1 MKLQAQRI
9 LALLLAVFVAV
20 PALAAHAAEQAPE
33 GVVTSSGSGVGHYDY
48 FSDVY
53 PSLKNESHVFETT
66 TYEDIAQIF
75 KTSGTYAVVFGGAA
89 NPSTQAQIAYIN
101 QVAKEKGIAKVYN
114 FDTRLDGK
122 DDLDIAN
129 SANAFAYK
137 YTDLIHAYLTNAA
150 DAANVQNQTYV
161 FVYNKDNDGGP
172 VVAGFKSAA
181 VAADFQTGGNA
192 DASKIDAYK
201 AQIRSVFGQA
211 NAFSTISAYDLIAPG
226 FNHNGPFYAPTA
238 APIFDE
244 SDKDL
249 VLEHV
254 TYDELIGILRSEG
267 DYVLLFGGSWCP
279 NTQAAVKYV
288 NEYAKKYGVDKVY
301 FFDPRIDA
309 GLDVTKPDANYHD
322 NDKLMIRDSKNAYAY
337 LYVDLAKQY
346 LTNLR
351 AEYETRASS
360 NISYTDGNGAKVEA
374 IRLQVPYF
382 FTYNKDNK
390 DADGTAAP
398 ILGHIEL
405 MYGWGDTSKKDADAT
420 KSYANYIEALNSVL
434 SRTESLPSG
443 LVGVEPSQF
452 GGTDGRIDG
461 VGGKALEYKKAS
473 DTEYTAVTGSS
484 IWRLAPGEYDVRY
497 ASIFGAQK
505 KNSTTKSYDKIV
517 YKPGQ
522 SVRITVPENTTPLQ
536 LDAPQ
541 GLKGIATTVANDV
554 YGGQITGTAAGQEY
568 KKVGADAYLDAGVP
582 SIAGLVYGDYLVR
595 NKAKDGINA
604 SPDTL
609 VTVPKYGQQ
618 SAPVGLAG
626 VAPSGPDLKDGQIT
640 GITEGLEYKDA
651 SIEDAVYTKIEGN
664 GASGV
669 LTGLEPGTYT
679 LRYAATDSLA
689 VGASVDVVVPAK
701 QAQDAPTG
709 LQGVAPT
716 SAANNDGQITGVT
729 ADLEYKAHGANAYKP
744 VDGSTITGLAA
755 GKYHV
760 RVAAKPGFYA
770 SADVEVTVPEYV
782 APYVPPAGTTATPTP
797 TPTAPPEG
805 SGASDGKTV
814 VSVKL
819 AAKYD
824 ASNGLTSAAV
834 TASEVSSLV
843 DSAKKAEAEGKAA
856 VIELNI
862 EATADT
868 KSGLLTL
875 PREALKALAGATQ
888 AEVKIN
894 YAGFGTI
901 TFDAKAFATIGA
913 AEGTGDIGIQITK
926 SELTDEGKQ
935 VLGDRPVYDLAVTA
949 GDANVSAFGGGKVNV
964 NLPYTIKS
972 GESANAI
979 IVYYVNETTG
989 ELETV
994 RGKFDASSGSVKFT
1008 TTHFSQYIVGYNPVS
1023 FADVAASS
1031 WYGDAVGFL
1040 AARGITTG
1048 TDAEHYSPGAT
1059 VSRGQFVT
1067 LLLKAYGIA
1076 PEAGAAD
1083 NFADAGDTYYTGYLA
1098 AAKRLGIATGAGGN
1112 FAPDSQI
1119 SRQELFTLLYRTL
1132 NVLGELPSAKTGAT
1146 VSGFSDAGAIAAY
1159 AQEAFKALVESGV
1172 VSGNGGKLSPA
1183 GVSTRAE
1190 VAQVLFNLLA
1200 K

>member
-1 MKLQAQRI
+1 MKLKFRAQRI
-9 LALLLAVFVAV
+9 VALLLAVFVAI

-33 GVVTSSGSGVGHYDY
+33 GVVASSGSGAGHYDY
-48 FSDVY
+48 FNDVY
-53 PSLKNESHVFETT
+53 PSLKNESHVFQTT

-75 KTSGTYAVVFGGAA
+75 RTPGTYAVVFGGAA

-122 DDLDIAN
+122 DDLDIADR
-129 SANAFAYK
+129 ANPFAYK
-137 YTDLIHAYLTNAA
+137 YTDLINSFLSTAP

-161 FVYNKDNDGGP
+161 FVYNKDRDGSP
-172 VVAGFKSAA
+172 VIAGFKSAA
-181 VAADFQTGGNA
+181 VAADFKSNGSA
-192 DASKIDAYK
+192 DPAKIDAYK
-201 AQIRSVFGQA
+201 AEIRSVFGQA
-211 NAFSTISAYDLIAPG
+211 SAYSTISAYDLIAPG
-226 FNHNGPFYAPTA
+226 FNHNAPFYAPVA
-238 APIFDE
+238 GPIFDE

-254 TYDELIGILRSEG
+254 TYDELLGILRSEG

-279 NTQAAVKYV
+279 NTQAAVKYI
-288 NEYAKKYGVDKVY
+288 NEYAKKYGVNKVY
-301 FFDPRIDA
+301 FFDPRLDA
-309 GLDVTKPDANYHD
+309 GLNLQKPEANYHD
-322 NDKLMIRDSKNAYAY
+322 NDKLMIRDSANKYAY

-351 AEYETRASS
+351 AEYETRATS
-360 NISYTDGNGAKVEA
+360 NIFYTNSNGVKVDA

-390 DADGTAAP
+390 DADGNAAP

-405 MYGWGDTSKKDADAT
+405 MYNWKDTVFKDQDAT
-420 KSYANYIEALNSVL
+420 KSYQNYIEALNSVL
-434 SRTESLPSG
+434 SRTESLPTG

-461 VGGKALEYKKAS
+461 VEGKALEYKKAS

-497 ASIFGAQK
+497 RSIFGAQK
-505 KNSTTKSYDKIV
+505 KNSTTKSYDKIA

-522 SVRITVPENTTPLQ
+522 SVRVTVPQNTTPLQ
-536 LDAPQ
+536 LAAPQ
-541 GLKGIATTVANDV
+541 GLKGIATSVSSDV
-554 YGGQITGTAAGQEY
+554 YGGQINGTAAGQEY
-568 KKVGADAYLDAGVP
+568 KKVGADAYTAATVP
-582 SIAGLVYGDYLVR
+582 SITGLVYGDYLVR

-604 SPDTL
+604 SLDTL
-609 VTVPKYGQQ
+609 VTVPKFGEQ
-618 SAPVGLAG
+618 SAPAGLAG
-626 VAPSGPDLKDGQIT
+626 VAPSGPNVKDGQIT

-651 SIEDAVYTKIEGN
+651 SVADAVYSKIEGN
-664 GASGV
+664 GASGI
-669 LTGLEPGTYT
+669 LTGLAPGTYT
-679 LRYAATDSLA
+679 LRYAATDKLA
-689 VGASVDVVVPAK
+689 VGPSVDVVVPTK

-716 SAANNDGQITGVT
+716 SAANDDGQITGVT
-729 ADLEYKAHGANAYKP
+729 ADLEYKAHGATAYTP
-744 VDGSTITGLAA
+744 VTGSTITGLAA

-760 RVAAKPGFYA
+760 RVAARPGYYA
-770 SADVEVTVPEYV
+770 SADVEVEVPAYV
-782 APYVPPAGTTATPTP
+782 APYVPPYTATPTP

-805 SGASDGKTV
+805 SGANDGKTIV
-814 VSVKL
+814 AAKL
-819 AAKYD
+819 AAKFD
-824 ASNGLTSAAV
+824 ATSGLTSA
-834 TASEVSSLV
+834 SVSATEIASLV
-843 DSAKKAEAEGKAA
+843 DGAKKAEAAGKTA
-856 VIELNI
+856 VIELTI
-862 EATADT
+862 EAGADT

-875 PREALKALAGATQ
+875 PRDALKALAGATK
-888 AEVKIN
+888 AEIRIN
-894 YAGFGTI
+894 FAGFGAI
-901 TFDAKAFATIGA
+901 AFDAKAFAAIGA
-913 AEGTGDIGIQITK
+913 AEGTGDVGVQITK
-926 SELTDEGKQ
+926 SELTEEGKQ
-935 VLGDRPVYDLAVTA
+935 ALGDRPVYDLSVTA

-964 NLPYTIKS
+964 SLPYTLKS
-972 GESANAI
+972 GETANAI
-979 IVYYVNETTG
+979 VVYYVNETTG

-994 RGKFDASSGSVKFT
+994 RGKYDAASSEVKFT
-1008 TTHFSQYIVGYNPVS
+1008 TTHFSQYIVGYNSVS

-1076 PEAGAAD
+1076 PEADAAD
-1083 NFADAGDTYYTGYLA
+1083 NFADAGDAYYTGYLA
-1098 AAKRLGIATGAGGN
+1098 AAKRLGIATGAGGK
-1112 FAPDSQI
+1112 FAPNSEI

-1132 NVLGELPSAKTGAT
+1132 NVLGELPAAKTGAT
-1146 VSGFSDAGAIAAY
+1146 VTAFADADAIAGY
-1159 AQEAFKALVESGV
+1159 AQDAFKVLVESGV
-1172 VSGNGGKLSPA
+1172 VAGNGGKLDPA
-1183 GVSTRAE
+1183 GASTRAQ
-1190 VAQVLFNLLA
+1190 VAKVLYNLLA

>member
-1 MKLQAQRI
+1 MKAQRI
-9 LALLLAVFVAV
+9 LALLLAVFVAI

-33 GVVTSSGSGVGHYDY
+33 GVVTSNGGGVSHYDY

-53 PSLKNESHVFETT
+53 PSLKNESHVFQTT

-75 KTSGTYAVVFGGAA
+75 KTPGTYAVVFGGAA

-137 YTDLIHAYLTNAA
+137 YTDLINKYLTNAP

-161 FVYNKDNDGGP
+161 FVYNKDNGSGP

-181 VAADFQTGGNA
+181 VAADFQSNGNA
-192 DASKIDAYK
+192 DAAKIDAYK
-201 AQIRSVFGQA
+201 GQIRGVFNAA
-211 NAFSTISAYDLIAPG
+211 NAYSTISAYDLIAPG
-226 FNHNGPFYAPTA
+226 FIHNGPFYAPNA

-254 TYDELIGILRSEG
+254 TYDELLGILRSEG

-351 AEYETRASS
+351 AEYETRATS
-360 NISYTDGNGAKVEA
+360 NIFYTDGSGAKVEA

-390 DADGTAAP
+390 DADGNAAP

-405 MYGWGDTSKKDADAT
+405 MYGWADTSKKDADAT
-420 KSYANYIEALNSVL
+420 KSYQNYVEALNSVL

-461 VGGKALEYKKAS
+461 VGQKALEYKKAS
-473 DTEYTAVTGSS
+473 DTEYTAVTGTS

-497 ASIFGAQK
+497 RSIVGAQK

-522 SVRITVPENTTPLQ
+522 SVRIAVPQNTTPLQ
-536 LDAPQ
+536 LAAPQ

-554 YGGQITGTAAGQEY
+554 YGGQIAGTTAGQEY
-568 KKVGADAYLDAGVP
+568 KKVGADAYLNATTP
-582 SIAGLVYGDYLVR
+582 SITGLVYGDYLVR
-595 NKAKDGINA
+595 NKAKDGVNA

-609 VTVPKYGQQ
+609 VTVPKFGQQ
-618 SAPVGLAG
+618 SAPAGLEG
-626 VAPSGPDLKDGQIT
+626 IAPSGPDLNDGQIA

-651 SIEDAVYTKIEGN
+651 SVANAVYSKIEGN
-664 GASGV
+664 GSNGS
-669 LTGLEPGTYT
+669 LTGLAPGTYT
-679 LRYAATDSLA
+679 LRYAATDKLTA
-689 VGASVDVVVPAK
+689 GPSVDVVVPSK
-701 QAQDAPTG
+701 QAQAAPTG

-716 SAANNDGQITGVT
+716 NSANNDGQITGVT
-729 ADLEYKAHGANAYKP
+729 ADLEYKAHGATAYTP
-744 VDGSTITGLAA
+744 VTGSTITGLAG

-770 SADVEVTVPEYV
+770 SADVEVTVPEYA
-782 APYVPPAGTTATPTP
+782 APYVPPFTATPTP
-797 TPTAPPEG
+797 TPTTPPEG
-805 SGASDGKTV
+805 AGVDDGKTV

-819 AAKYD
+819 APKFD
-824 ASNGLTSAAV
+824 ASTGLTSASV
-834 TASEVSSLV
+834 TASEISGLV

-862 EATADT
+862 EASADT

-875 PREALKALAGATQ
+875 PREVLKALAGTTQ
-888 AEVKIN
+888 AEIKIN

-901 TFDAKAFATIGA
+901 TFDAKAFASIGA
-913 AEGTGDIGIQITK
+913 TEGTGDIGVQITK
-926 SELTDEGKQ
+926 SELTEEGKQ

-949 GDANVSAFGGGKVNV
+949 GEANVSAFGGGKVNV
-964 NLPYTIKS
+964 SLPYTLKS

-994 RGKFDASSGSVKFT
+994 RGKFDAASGEVKFT
-1008 TTHFSQYIVGYNPVS
+1008 TTHFSQYIVAYNPVS

-1048 TDAEHYSPGAT
+1048 TDAEHYSPSAT

-1076 PEAGAAD
+1076 PEADAAD

-1098 AAKRLGIATGAGGN
+1098 AAKRLGIATGAGGS
-1112 FAPDSQI
+1112 FKPDSQI

-1132 NVLGELPSAKTGAT
+1132 NVLGELPAAKTGAN
-1146 VSGFSDAGAIAAY
+1146 VSGFSDAGQIAGY
-1159 AQEAFKALVESGV
+1159 AQDAFKALVESGV
-1172 VSGNGGKLSPA
+1172 VSGNGGKLDPA
-1183 GVSTRAE
+1183 GVSTRAQ
-1190 VAQVLFNLLA
+1190 VAQVLFNLLS

>member
-1 MKLQAQRI
+1 M
-9 LALLLAVFVAV
+9 ALLLAVFVAI

-33 GVVTSSGSGVGHYDY
+33 GVVASSGSNAGHYDY

-53 PSLKNESHVFETT
+53 PSLKNESHVFQTT

-75 KTSGTYAVVFGGAA
+75 KTPGTYAVVFGGAA

-129 SANAFAYK
+129 STNAFAYK
-137 YTDLIHAYLTNAA
+137 YTDLINTYLTGAA

-161 FVYNKDNDGGP
+161 FVYNKDNGGGS

-181 VAADFQTGGNA
+181 VAADFQTGGIA

-201 AQIRSVFGQA
+201 AQIRSVFGKA
-211 NAFSTISAYDLIAPG
+211 NAYSTISAYDLIAPG

-254 TYDELIGILRSEG
+254 TYDELLGILRSEG

-309 GLDVTKPDANYHD
+309 GLDVTKPDANYHE

-351 AEYETRASS
+351 AEYETRAAS

-390 DADGTAAP
+390 DADGKAAP

-434 SRTESLPSG
+434 SRTESLPTG

-473 DTEYTAVTGSS
+473 DTEYTPVTGSS

-505 KNSTTKSYDKIV
+505 KNSTTKSYDKIA

-522 SVRITVPENTTPLQ
+522 PVRIAVPQNTTPLQ
-536 LDAPQ
+536 LEAPQ
-541 GLKGIATTVANDV
+541 GLKGIATSVANDV
-554 YGGQITGTAAGQEY
+554 YGGSIIGTAAGQEY
-568 KKVGADAYLDAGVP
+568 KKVGADAYLAATTP
-582 SIAGLVYGDYLVR
+582 SITGLVYGDYLVR

-618 SAPVGLAG
+618 SAPAGLAG
-626 VAPSGPDLKDGQIT
+626 VAPSGPNLKDGQIT
-640 GITEGLEYKDA
+640 GITEGLEYKGA
-651 SIEDAVYTKIEGN
+651 SVENAVYTKIEGN
-664 GASGV
+664 GTNGI

-679 LRYAATDSLA
+679 LRYAATDKLA
-689 VGASVDVVVPAK
+689 VGPSVDVVVPSK
-701 QAQDAPTG
+701 QTQDAPTG

-716 SAANNDGQITGVT
+716 SSANNDGQITGVT
-729 ADLEYKAHGANAYKP
+729 ADLEYKAHGANAYTP
-744 VDGSTITGLAA
+744 VTGSTITGLAA

-770 SADVEVTVPEYV
+770 SADVEVTVPGYV
-782 APYVPPAGTTATPTP
+782 APYVPPVSSTTPTP
-797 TPTAPPEG
+797 TPTTPPAG
-805 SGASDGKTV
+805 SGAEDGKIV
-814 VSVKL
+814 VSAKL
-819 AAKYD
+819 VSKFD
-824 ASNGLTSAAV
+824 ASNGLTSASI
-834 TASEVSSLV
+834 TASEVSGLV
-843 DSAKKAEAEGKAA
+843 DSAKKSRVGRQGSSHRTEHRSE
-856 VIELNI
+856 
-862 EATADT
+862 
-868 KSGLLTL
+868 SGH
-875 PREALKALAGATQ
+875 
-888 AEVKIN
+888 
-894 YAGFGTI
+894 
-901 TFDAKAFATIGA
+901 
-913 AEGTGDIGIQITK
+913 
-926 SELTDEGKQ
+926 Q
-935 VLGDRPVYDLAVTA
+935 V
-949 GDANVSAFGGGKVNV
+949 
-964 NLPYTIKS
+964 
-972 GESANAI
+972 
-979 IVYYVNETTG
+979 
-989 ELETV
+989 
-994 RGKFDASSGSVKFT
+994 
-1008 TTHFSQYIVGYNPVS
+1008 
-1023 FADVAASS
+1023 
-1031 WYGDAVGFL
+1031 
-1040 AARGITTG
+1040 
-1048 TDAEHYSPGAT
+1048 
-1059 VSRGQFVT
+1059 
-1067 LLLKAYGIA
+1067 
-1076 PEAGAAD
+1076 GAAD
-1083 NFADAGDTYYTGYLA
+1083 PA
-1098 AAKRLGIATGAGGN
+1098 ARRGEGARRRNPG
-1112 FAPDSQI
+1112 
-1119 SRQELFTLLYRTL
+1119 R
-1132 NVLGELPSAKTGAT
+1132 GEDQLCGLWHDC
-1146 VSGFSDAGAIAAY
+1146 V
-1159 AQEAFKALVESGV
+1159 
-1172 VSGNGGKLSPA
+1172 
-1183 GVSTRAE
+1183 
-1190 VAQVLFNLLA
+1190 
-1200 K
+1200 

>member
-1 MKLQAQRI
+1 MKFKAQRI

-33 GVVTSSGSGVGHYDY
+33 GVVTSSGSGVSHYDY

-53 PSLKNESHVFETT
+53 PSLKNESHVFATT

-75 KTSGTYAVVFGGAA
+75 KTPGTYAVVFGGAA
-89 NPSTQAQIAYIN
+89 NSSTQAQIAYIN
-101 QVAKEKGIAKVYN
+101 QVAKEKGIEKVYN

-129 SANAFAYK
+129 SENPFAYK
-137 YTDLIHAYLTNAA
+137 YTDLIHAYLTNAP
-150 DAANVQNQTYV
+150 DAADVQNQTYV
-161 FVYNKDNDGGP
+161 FVYNKDNGGGP

-211 NAFSTISAYDLIAPG
+211 NAYSTISAYDLIAPG

-238 APIFDE
+238 PPIFDE

-351 AEYETRASS
+351 AEYETRATS

-390 DADGTAAP
+390 DADGNAAP

-443 LVGVEPSQF
+443 LVGAPPSQL

-461 VGGKALEYKKAS
+461 VGQKALEYKKAS
-473 DTEYTAVTGSS
+473 DTEYTAVGGSS
-484 IWRLAPGEYDVRY
+484 ILGLAPGEYDVRY
-497 ASIFGAQK
+497 KSIFGAQK

-522 SVRITVPENTTPLQ
+522 SVRITVPAR
-536 LDAPQ
+536 APQ

-554 YGGQITGTAAGQEY
+554 YGGQIAGTAAGQEY
-568 KKVGADAYLDAGVP
+568 KKVGADAYLTATTP
-582 SIAGLVYGDYLVR
+582 SITGLVYGDYLVR
-595 NKAKDGINA
+595 YKAINGTSA
-604 SPDTL
+604 SLDTL
-609 VTVPKYGQQ
+609 VTVPKFGQQ
-618 SAPVGLAG
+618 SAPAGLEG

-651 SIEDAVYTKIEGN
+651 SVANAVYTKIAGN
-664 GASGV
+664 GTNGA

-679 LRYAATDSLA
+679 LRYAASDKLA
-689 VGASVDVVVPAK
+689 VGPSVDVVVPSK
-701 QAQDAPTG
+701 QAQAVPTG
-709 LQGVAPT
+709 LQGEAPT
-716 SAANNDGQITGVT
+716 SSANNDGRITGVN
-729 ADLEYKAHGANAYKP
+729 ADLEYKAHGAAAYTP
-744 VDGSTITGLAA
+744 VTGSTIAGLAA

-770 SADVEVTVPEYV
+770 SADVEVTVPEYA
-782 APYVPPAGTTATPTP
+782 APYVPPVGTPATPTP
-797 TPTAPPEG
+797 TPTAPPAG
-805 SGASDGKTV
+805 SGAEDGKTV

-819 AAKYD
+819 AAKHD
-824 ASNGLTSAAV
+824 TSNGLTSAAV
-834 TASEVSSLV
+834 TASEVSGLV
-843 DSAKKAEAEGKAA
+843 DSAKKAEAEGKKV

-862 EATADT
+862 EANADT

-875 PREALKALAGATQ
+875 PRDAVKALAGATQ

-894 YAGFGTI
+894 YAGFGAI
-901 TFDAKAFATIGA
+901 TFDAKAFASIGA
-913 AEGTGDIGIQITK
+913 AEGTGDISIQITK
-926 SELTDEGKQ
+926 SELTEEGKQ
-935 VLGDRPVYDLAVTA
+935 VLGDRPVYDLAVIA
-949 GDANVSAFGGGKVNV
+949 GDANVSVFGGGKVNV
-964 NLPYTIKS
+964 SLPYTLKS

-979 IVYYVNETTG
+979 VVYYVNETTG

-994 RGKFDASSGSVKFT
+994 RGKFDASAKEVKFT

-1048 TDAEHYSPGAT
+1048 TDAGHYSPGAT

-1076 PEAGAAD
+1076 PETGAAD
-1083 NFADAGDTYYTGYLA
+1083 NFADAGDAYYTGYLA

-1132 NVLGELPSAKTGAT
+1132 NVLGELPTAKTGAT

-1159 AQEAFKALVESGV
+1159 AQDAFKALVESGV

-1190 VAQVLFNLLA
+1190 VAQVLFNLLS

>member
-1 MKLQAQRI
+1 M
-9 LALLLAVFVAV
+9 ALLLAVFVAI

-33 GVVTSSGSGVGHYDY
+33 GVVASSGSNAGHYDY

-53 PSLKNESHVFETT
+53 PSLKNESHVFQTT

-75 KTSGTYAVVFGGAA
+75 KTPGTYAVVFGGAA

-137 YTDLIHAYLTNAA
+137 YTDLINTFLSTAP

-161 FVYNKDNDGGP
+161 FVYNKDRDGSP
-172 VVAGFKSAA
+172 VIAGYKSAA
-181 VAADFQTGGNA
+181 VAADFTSNGGA
-192 DASKIDAYK
+192 DQAKIDAYK
-201 AQIRSVFGQA
+201 AHIRSVFGEA
-211 NAFSTISAYDLIAPG
+211 SDYSTISAYDLIAPG
-226 FNHNGPFYAPTA
+226 FIHNGPFYAPNA
-238 APIFDE
+238 APIFDP
-244 SDKDL
+244 SDKEL

-254 TYDELIGILRSEG
+254 TYDQLIGILGSEG

-279 NTQAAVKYV
+279 NTQAAVKYI
-288 NEYAKKYGVDKVY
+288 NEYAKKYGVKKVY

-309 GLDVTKPDANYHD
+309 GLNLQLPDANYHD

-351 AEYETRASS
+351 AEYETRAAN
-360 NISYTDGNGAKVEA
+360 NIYYTNGDGAKVEA

-390 DADGTAAP
+390 DADGNAAP

-405 MYGWGDTSKKDADAT
+405 MYNWKDTVLKDQDPT
-420 KSYANYIEALNSVL
+420 KSYQNYIEALNSVL
-434 SRTESLPSG
+434 SRTESLPTG

-461 VGGKALEYKKAS
+461 VEGKALEYKKAS

-497 ASIFGAQK
+497 SSIFGAQK
-505 KNSTTKSYDKIV
+505 KNSTTKSYDKIA

-522 SVRITVPENTTPLQ
+522 AVRVTVPENTTPLQ
-536 LDAPQ
+536 LAAPQ
-541 GLKGIATTVANDV
+541 GLKGIATTVSGNV
-554 YGGQITGTAAGQEY
+554 YGGQITGILDGQEY
-568 KKVGADAYLDAGVP
+568 KKVGADAYTAATVP
-582 SIAGLVYGDYLVR
+582 SITGLVYGDYLVR

-609 VTVPKYGQQ
+609 VTVPKFGEQ
-618 SAPVGLAG
+618 SAPAGLEG
-626 VAPSGPDLKDGQIT
+626 VAPSGPNVKDGQIT

-651 SIEDAVYTKIEGN
+651 SVADAVYGKIEGN
-664 GASGV
+664 GASGI
-669 LTGLEPGTYT
+669 LTGLAPGTYT
-679 LRYAATDSLA
+679 LRYAATDKLA
-689 VGASVDVVVPAK
+689 VGPSVDVVVPTK

-709 LQGVAPT
+709 LEGVAPT
-716 SAANNDGQITGVT
+716 SAANDDGQITGVT
-729 ADLEYKAHGANAYKP
+729 ADLEYKAHGATAYTP
-744 VDGSTITGLAA
+744 VTGSAITGLAA

-770 SADVEVTVPEYV
+770 SADVEVEVPAYV
-782 APYVPPAGTTATPTP
+782 APYIPPYTATPTP

-805 SGASDGKTV
+805 TGTDDDKTV
-814 VSVKL
+814 VAVKL
-819 AAKYD
+819 DAQFD
-824 ASNGLTSAAV
+824 ASTGLTSATVKASQV
-834 TASEVSSLV
+834 TALL
-843 DSAKKAEAEGKAA
+843 DGAKKAEAEGKPA
-856 VIELNI
+856 VIALNI
-862 EATADT
+862 EAGADT

-875 PREALKALAGATQ
+875 PRDVLKSLAGTTKAD
-888 AEVKIN
+888 VKIN
-894 YAGFGTI
+894 YAGFGSI
-901 TFDAKAFATIGA
+901 TFDAKAFASIGA
-913 AEGTGDIGIQITK
+913 AEGTADIGIQITK
-926 SELTDEGKQ
+926 SELTEEGKQ
-935 VLGDRPVYDLAVTA
+935 ALGDRPVYDLTVTA

-964 NLPYTIKS
+964 SLPYALKS

-979 IVYYVNETTG
+979 VVYYVNETTG

-994 RGKFDASSGSVKFT
+994 RGKFDAAAGEVGFT

-1059 VSRGQFVT
+1059 VSRGQFLT
-1067 LLLKAYGIA
+1067 LLFKAYGIA

-1098 AAKRLGIATGAGGN
+1098 AAKRLGIATGAGGK
-1112 FAPDSQI
+1112 FAPNSEI

-1132 NVLGELPSAKTGAT
+1132 NVLGELPTAKSGAT
-1146 VSGFSDAGAIAAY
+1146 VTGFADADAIAGY
-1159 AQEAFKALVESGV
+1159 AQDAFKALVESGV
-1172 VSGNGGKLSPA
+1172 VAGSGGKLDPA
-1183 GVSTRAE
+1183 GVSTRAQ
-1190 VAQVLFNLLA
+1190 VAQALYNLLA